1 MADVKPTMK
10 RCKVYPRNGKQ
21 FIPGILNKRKRIEF
35 PAELPL
41 TLAEVKRCI
50 MFADVY
56 EMPEGKGSEK
66 CVYLNAQNWMK
77 DNSKAEAATD
87 VPKDKLLYPRD
98 EEEDAADTTEDA
110 GHEKKQVPAHDD
122 QQAEDAV
129 ADDTD
134 TPVAPQSAQNKT
146 ANVNVKQAQYQ
157 NKNKK

>member
-77 DNSKAEAATD
+77 DNSKVEAATD

-98 EEEDAADTTEDA
+98 EEEDAADTTEDP
-110 GHEKKQVPAHDD
+110 GQEKQQIDAHDD
-122 QQAEDAV
+122 QQAEDA
-129 ADDTD
+129 ADD
-134 TPVAPQSAQNKT
+134 TPVAPQSTQNKT
-146 ANVNVKQAQYQ
+146 TNVNVKQAQYQ
-157 NKNKK
+157 NKNKNNK

>member
-1 MADVKPTMK
+1 MAEVKATMK

-41 TLAEVKRCI
+41 TLTEVKRCL

-66 CVYLNAQNWMK
+66 CVYLDSQNWMK
-77 DNSKAEAATD
+77 DNSKADAAKD

-98 EEEDAADTTEDA
+98 EEE
-110 GHEKKQVPAHDD
+110 KKEEEVTDPGQKDD
-122 QQAEDAV
+122 KSQTDQSSEENTKQNVASQQATQQQKV
-129 ADDTD
+129 A
-134 TPVAPQSAQNKT
+134 S
-146 ANVNVKQAQYQ
+146 VNPNQ
-157 NKNKK
+157 NKNKNNK

>member
-87 VPKDKLLYPRD
+87 IPKDKLLYPRD

-110 GHEKKQVPAHDD
+110 GHEKEQVPAHDD
-122 QQAEDAV
+122 NQAEDAA
-129 ADDTD
+129 ADD
-134 TPVAPQSAQNKT
+134 TPVAPQSTQNKT

-157 NKNKK
+157 NKNKNNK

>member
-122 QQAEDAV
+122 QQAEDTV
-129 ADDTD
+129 ADD
-134 TPVAPQSAQNKT
+134 TPVAPQSTQNKT
-146 ANVNVKQAQYQ
+146 ATVNVKQAQYQ

>member
-129 ADDTD
+129 ADDT
-134 TPVAPQSAQNKT
+134 PVAPQSAQSKT
-146 ANVNVKQAQYQ
+146 ATVNVKQAQYQ

>member
-1 MADVKPTMK
+1 MADVKATMK

-41 TLAEVKRCI
+41 TLTEVKRCI

-66 CVYLNAQNWMK
+66 CVYLNAQNWME

-98 EEEDAADTTEDA
+98 EEEETADTDEDA
-110 GHEKKQVPAHDD
+110 GEEKQKVDTQADSQADHSVDDGAPAAA
-122 QQAEDAV
+122 Q
-129 ADDTD
+129 T
-134 TPVAPQSAQNKT
+134 TQNKT
-146 ANVNVKQAQYQ
+146 ATVNVKQAQYQ
-157 NKNKK
+157 NKNKNNK